1 MKKVRIKEWVKILLI
16 ALNFLYVMLMS
27 GDCDNFIVF
36 TLSKIILMMGFIFNH
51 LILTKYSD
59 LYE

>member
-27 GDCDNFIVF
+27 ADSSNFIIF
-36 TLSKIILMMGFIFNH
+36 TVSKIILMMGFIFNH